1 MILEIIIVI
10 LLTLVILLTIILL
23 HNRKNAVNNKSS
35 DDFENLMLLH
45 DSIERL
51 KANQE
56 LMNASQRSS
65 TQELSKNISELY
77 TLFTKGR
84 SGHQGCFGE
93 VSLKMILESSGFVS
107 GINFDEQ
114 VQIGHEK
121 PDFVIHL
128 PENRKVVIDSKIS
141 LADYSKFI
149 NAATEE
155 EKSVAKK
162 NHINSIKNHIRS
174 LSATEYRSLF
184 GANSL
189 DLIIMF
195 MSVEGAYV
203 LACDDNVVKD
213 AMKEK
218 IAIVGPTTLV
228 AILQIINRAW
238 TNKKQ
243 SEDTLKI
250 INQATSIYD
259 AAVLISECFDEFRV
273 LYDKSNEKIIQGMKR
288 SQNLV
293 NKVEKMRKIGGL
305 EPKRLVPKNLRKISD
320 NES

>member
-10 LLTLVILLTIILL
+10 LLIIVTFLTTILL
-23 HNRKNAVNNKSS
+23 HNRKNIEINKVSEEL
-35 DDFENLMLLH
+35 ENLRLMH
-45 DSIERL
+45 DGIERL
-51 KANQE
+51 RANQE
-56 LMNASQRSS
+56 LINASQQSS

-84 SGHQGCFGE
+84 SGHQGSFGE
-93 VSLKMILESSGFVS
+93 VSLRMILENSGFIS
-107 GINFDEQ
+107 GVNFDEQ

-121 PDFVIHL
+121 PDFIIHL
-128 PENRKVVIDSKIS
+128 PENRRVVIDSKVS

-149 NAATEE
+149 NANNAE
-155 EKSVAKK
+155 EKSAAKK
-162 NHINSIKNHIRS
+162 NHINSIKSHIRS

-184 GANSL
+184 GSNSL

-203 LACDDNVVKD
+203 LACEDNVVQD
-213 AMKEK
+213 ALKEK

-228 AILQIINRAW
+228 AILQIINRTW

-250 INQATSIYD
+250 INQATTIYD
-259 AAVLISECFDEFRV
+259 AAVLILESFNEFRV
-273 LYDKSNEKIIQGMKR
+273 LYDKSSEKITQGVKR

-305 EPKRLVPKNLRKISD
+305 EPKRLAPEDLRKVND
-320 NES
+320 NE

>member
-1 MILEIIIVI
+1 
-10 LLTLVILLTIILL
+10 
-23 HNRKNAVNNKSS
+23 
-35 DDFENLMLLH
+35 
-45 DSIERL
+45 
-51 KANQE
+51 
-56 LMNASQRSS
+56 
-65 TQELSKNISELY
+65 
-77 TLFTKGR
+77 
-84 SGHQGCFGE
+84 
-93 VSLKMILESSGFVS
+93 
-107 GINFDEQ
+107 
-114 VQIGHEK
+114 
-121 PDFVIHL
+121 
-128 PENRKVVIDSKIS
+128 
-141 LADYSKFI
+141 
-149 NAATEE
+149 
-155 EKSVAKK
+155 
-162 NHINSIKNHIRS
+162 
-174 LSATEYRSLF
+174 
-184 GANSL
+184 
-189 DLIIMF
+189 